1 MNKKENKNVL
11 SIVACALLAIL
22 NVLLISALV
31 LVTRYA
37 NVQKN
42 IFILINILILAILLL
57 VNLIGVC
64 VYRKD
69 DKTKIIYSSIV
80 GVLTILLIIVNF
92 YIVRINSSINKV
104 TETGDTTTTTAEVAF
119 VTYNNNI
126 IVDEKDIEGCK
137 FGIIDNENFLEGNV
151 LAKAELEAKK
161 INVTYVEYGNY
172 NDLFLGL
179 AAGEVDVAALPSNYY
194 DMLVVNEGYEEIL
207 ANAKTIYKFSKV
219 VEVANSTD
227 TSVDITSEPFTVL
240 LIGNDGGRSDALL
253 VATVNP
259 KTLDVSL
266 ISIPRDTYV
275 PIACYSGGSRDKINH
290 ARSVSRQCT
299 IDTVE
304 NFLDTKINF
313 YVETNFKGVVQIVDA
328 MGGVQIDSPA
338 EFDAQNSDENR
349 GTFSVHIFKGVQ
361 TVDGEGALAYAR
373 ERHAFADGDY
383 ARGQHQ
389 IEVIQAMVTKA
400 YSIRDVNKL
409 LNVLDAA
416 GENVTTNMSIDQITT
431 LINYLFKT
439 ISSTYIN
446 SEKVLNI
453 DSEQIPGYPSYYYN
467 YSYGQPLWISIPY
480 KGGVAD
486 AKAILTT
493 EGVKSSEK
501 SLSKPDPFTY
511 FATDSYGKAKRISTF
526 YNETLEVIEMPDFMP
541 SMVNGKMSYADAKAW
556 ASARGISLNV
566 NYVRRGDADYSES
579 LPDGYILTQSVK
591 YGTLTADFSSLTISV
606 IQQVQ
611 PEDMVPDFKGK
622 NYQELINW
630 ANSNGYSH
638 SFTWQTGDSTN
649 AGTIIEQSI
658 VAGELKAEH
667 NSISATAYDYPDVTS
682 SFKSAAKDKSS
693 IDTWATTNLING
705 VNGVKYS
712 YVYSTSQPNGSI
724 KSWSATNYTGNAT
737 TSTVKTNSTISVVL
751 YSTDQSLATKYT
763 VTFVDKDGNTL
774 KTEEV
779 LEGGS
784 ATAPTAPT
792 VSGFEFTGW
801 DKSFSS
807 VTENI
812 TVKAQYKEVSV
823 TPPEE
828 SGTPTTPPTGSDP
841 NSNPTPPSSEPG
853 QSQE

>member
-57 VNLIGVC
+57 VNLVGVC
-64 VYRKD
+64 IYRKD

-80 GVLTILLIIVNF
+80 GVLAILLIIVNF

-119 VTYNNNI
+119 VTYNNKI

-151 LAKAELEAKK
+151 LAKAELETKK

-227 TSVDITSEPFTVL
+227 TNVDITSEPFTVL

-266 ISIPRDTYV
+266 ISIPRDSYV
-275 PIACYSGGSRDKINH
+275 PISCYSGGSRDKINH

-328 MGGVQIDSPA
+328 MGGIQIDSPA

-400 YSIRDVNKL
+400 YSIRDVNEL

-416 GENVTTNMSIDQITT
+416 GDNVTTNMSIEQITT
-431 LINYLFKT
+431 LINYFIKT

-486 AKAILTT
+486 AKTILKT

-501 SLSKPDPFTY
+501 SLNKPDPFTY

-566 NYVRRGDADYSES
+566 NYVRRGDADYNES

-630 ANSNGYSH
+630 ANGNGYSY
-638 SFTWQTGDSTN
+638 SFTWQTGDSNN
-649 AGTIIEQSI
+649 AGTITEQSI
-658 VAGELKAEH
+658 EAGSLKAEH

-682 SFKSAAKDKSS
+682 SFKSAAKDKTS
-693 IDTWATTNLING
+693 IDNWATSNLING
-705 VNGVKYS
+705 TNGIKYS
-712 YVYSTSQPNGSI
+712 YAYSTSQPNGSI
-724 KSWSATNYTGNAT
+724 KSWSATNYTGNVS
-737 TSTVKTNSTISVVL
+737 TSTVKTNSLISVIL

-784 ATAPTAPT
+784 ATAPNPPT
-792 VSGFEFTGW
+792 VDGYEFTGW
-801 DKSFSS
+801 DKNFNS

-812 TVKAQYKEVSV
+812 TVKAQYKEVA
-823 TPPEE
+823 T
-828 SGTPTTPPTGSDP
+828 TPTPEQPSQPSEST
-841 NSNPTPPSSEPG
+841 PTPEPTPE
-853 QSQE
+853 Q

>member
-1 MNKKENKNVL
+1 MKPLNNKSGKNTLNYV
-11 SIVACALLAIL
+11 STIVTGLFNVTIILLL
-22 NVLLISALV
+22 FLV
-31 LVTRYA
+31 CKYA
-37 NVQKN
+37 GVQKN
-42 IFILINILILAILLL
+42 IFILINILVLAIVLL
-57 VNLIGVC
+57 VDLIFITINT
-64 VYRKD
+64 KAN
-69 DKTKIIYSSIV
+69 KNKIIFSSIV
-80 GVLTILLIIVNF
+80 GVLVIFLAVLNF
-92 YIVRINSSINKV
+92 YVIKINKSV
-104 TETGDTTTTTAEVAF
+104 DKITETGDTTTTTAEVAF
-119 VTYNNNI
+119 VTYNNKI

-151 LAKAELEAKK
+151 LAKAELETKK

-227 TSVDITSEPFTVL
+227 TNVDITSEPFTVL

-266 ISIPRDTYV
+266 ISIPRDSYV

-328 MGGVQIDSPA
+328 MGGVQINSPA

-389 IEVIQAMVTKA
+389 IEVIQAIITKA
-400 YSIRDVNKL
+400 YGIRDVNKL
-409 LNVLDAA
+409 LSVLDAA
-416 GENVTTNMSIDQITT
+416 GENVSTNMSIDQITT
-431 LINYLFKT
+431 LMNYFIKT

-446 SEKVLNI
+446 TEKVLNI

-486 AKAILTT
+486 AKNIIAKNMISASN
-493 EGVKSSEK
+493 KQ
-501 SLSKPDPFTY
+501 LSAPAPFEYSIKEIYETP
-511 FATDSYGKAKRISTF
+511 KKIQNF

-566 NYVRRGDADYSES
+566 NYVRKGDADYSES

-630 ANSNGYSH
+630 ANGNGYSY
-638 SFTWQTGDSTN
+638 SFTWQTGDSNN
-649 AGTIIEQSI
+649 AGTITEQSI
-658 VAGELKAEH
+658 EAGSLKAEH

-682 SFKSAAKDKSS
+682 SFKSAAKDKTS
-693 IDTWATTNLING
+693 IDNWATSNLING
-705 VNGVKYS
+705 TNGIKYS

-724 KSWSATNYTGNAT
+724 KSWSATNYTGNVS
-737 TSTVKTNSTISVVL
+737 TSTVKTNSLISVIL
-751 YSTDQSLATKYT
+751 YSTDESLATKYT
-763 VTFVDKDGNTL
+763 VTFVGKGGNTL

-784 ATAPTAPT
+784 ATAPNPPT
-792 VSGFEFTGW
+792 VDGYEFTGW
-801 DKSFSS
+801 DKSFSN
-807 VTENI
+807 VTDNI
-812 TVKAQYKEVSV
+812 TVKAQYKEV
-823 TPPEE
+823 
-828 SGTPTTPPTGSDP
+828 GTTPVQPSDP
-841 NSNPTPPSSEPG
+841 EQPTQPSEPNTEG
-853 QSQE
+853 QPQE